1 MNETDFEGDDQRFQF
16 SFRKREREFEGEES
30 YFILFYFILYI
41 YNFDDLGK
49 CECLNYLRASYHEVK
64 KRLEISIL

>member
-1 MNETDFEGDDQRFQF
+1 MKETIRGFSSAFE
-16 SFRKREREFEGEES
+16 REREFEGEES
-30 YFILFYFILYI
+30 FFILFYFIYIYI

>member
-1 MNETDFEGDDQRFQF
+1 MKETIRGFSSAFE
-16 SFRKREREFEGEES
+16 RERDSLKEKRVF
-30 YFILFYFILYI
+30 LFYFILYIYIYIYI